1 MSQRGRAGIAV
12 LALAVQ
18 MLVLYAPR
26 APAVDTGGLPLDKV
40 AHVAAFALPTAA
52 LILAGAPRG
61 WVIGLMAVHAPLS
74 ELLQHLLLADRSGD
88 PWDVLAD
95 LAGVALGA
103 WWAARA
109 GVRRGAGPAMR
120 R

>member
-1 MSQRGRAGIAV
+1 M
-12 LALAVQ
+12 
-18 MLVLYAPR
+18 MVLYAPR

-61 WVIGLMAVHAPLS
+61 WVIGLMALHAPLS

-88 PWDVLAD
+88 PGDVLAD
-95 LAGVALGA
+95 LAGVVLGA
-103 WWAARA
+103 WWATRA
-109 GVRRGAGPAMR
+109 AVRRGAVPATR